1 MSKDITR
8 RALHRIKIMK
18 GQLEGLEK
26 RVADDA
32 YCMDIIIQKSL
43 ASLNKLMVKQHLETH
58 VAEMLASS
66 DTKQRDKALKELD
79 QLYDL
84 TNIR

>member
-26 RVADDA
+26 RVAD
-32 YCMDIIIQKSL
+32 
-43 ASLNKLMVKQHLETH
+43 
-58 VAEMLASS
+58 
-66 DTKQRDKALKELD
+66 
-79 QLYDL
+79 
-84 TNIR
+84 